1 MIYIELFR
9 NLQDRHIRIL
19 VRRMEKPAWAKVGD
33 VGLSPISAVDQNVRR
48 LILNILSYMLR
59 GHEIDM
65 TQFRK
70 VVAPNRYEKS
80 RRAQVSEHLALLIL
94 MSDFPYKGDTLKD
107 LMWNTHSRI
116 VSFLD
121 PWAGL

>member
-48 LILNILSYMLR
+48 LILEYPQLHASRSRNRHDAVQESGCSEPIRKIPSRSGLR
-59 GHEIDM
+59 TPCPAHPDERLPL
-65 TQFRK
+65 Q
-70 VVAPNRYEKS
+70 
-80 RRAQVSEHLALLIL
+80 RRH
-94 MSDFPYKGDTLKD
+94 T
-107 LMWNTHSRI
+107 
-116 VSFLD
+116 
-121 PWAGL
+121 